1 MIRCAIV
8 VVGLVLL
15 ASCSTAPPIS
25 PAARAELAPTGKL
38 RVGINFGNTLL
49 TARDSASGAPGG
61 VAVDLARELGRRM
74 GMPIEIVAFNT
85 AGTWLTR

>member
-1 MIRCAIV
+1 MVGLASLFA
-8 VVGLVLL
+8 GLVLL
-15 ASCSTAPPIS
+15 ASCSTVPSIS

-61 VAVDLARELGRRM
+61 VAVDLARELGHGSVCRSGLSRSILP
-74 GMPIEIVAFNT
+74 GP
-85 AGTWLTR
+85 WLTR